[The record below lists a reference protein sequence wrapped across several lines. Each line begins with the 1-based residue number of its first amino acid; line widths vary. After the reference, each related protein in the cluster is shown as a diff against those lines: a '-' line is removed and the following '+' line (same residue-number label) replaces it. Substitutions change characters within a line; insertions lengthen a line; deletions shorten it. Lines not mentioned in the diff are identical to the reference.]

1 MIDYILISLGLTTGG
16 QGSSGPGQNVIGDM
30 LASLGLTTEGV
41 LVTMVGLSAAM
52 VTITVWVTLLHRDP
66 GARRIKLLA
75 AQRLALRAGAVAPPR
90 RQERMH
96 TMSLMRRV
104 VERLHLLRS
113 AQASRISVKLMRA
126 GWRSKDAVVRYLFF
140 KFVLPLAIGGLA
152 IFLFYGLNAYDL
164 PPVAQLMVTIG
175 GVLLGAYAPDL
186 IIRNA
191 AQKRQDQIRKS
202 LPDALDLMVICAE
215 AGLSLDATLMRV
227 AQEMEVAAPEL
238 ADEMSLTGLEL
249 GFLPDRRKAL
259 QNLAARVNLPTLRSV
274 VNTLLQ
280 AERYGTPLA
289 QSLRV
294 MAADSRNERIMRA
307 EEKAARLPALL
318 TVPMVAFILPPL
330 FIVLL
335 GRAILN
341 VVDALSTL
349 F

>member
-1 MIDYILISLGLTTGG
+1 MTLESFLPPGFGIEDLLIL
-16 QGSSGPGQNVIGDM
+16 SS
-30 LASLGLTTEGV
+30 A
-41 LVTMVGLSAAM
+41 LSAGSIA
-52 VTITVWVTLLHRDP
+52 ITVWVTLLHRDP
-66 GARRIKLLA
+66 GARRIKMIA
-75 AQRLALRAGAVAPPR
+75 AHRQALRAGVVGPR
-90 RQERMH
+90 RRHERLP
-96 TMSLMRRV
+96 TISLMRRV
-104 VERLHLLRS
+104 VDRLHLLRS
-113 AQASRISVKLMRA
+113 AQASKISIKLMRA
-126 GWRSKDAVVRYLFF
+126 GWRSKDAIIRYLFF
-140 KFVLPLAIGGLA
+140 KVALPFVFGGLA
-152 IFLFYGLNAYDL
+152 VFLFYGLDAYKL
-164 PPVAQLMVTIG
+164 APTSKLAITIFS
-175 GVLLGAYAPDL
+175 VLFGAYAPD
-186 IIRNA
+186 IFIRNA
-191 AQKRQDQIRKS
+191 AQKRQDQIRKA

-227 AQEMEVAAPEL
+227 SHEMETAAPEL
-238 ADEMSLTGLEL
+238 ADELSLTGLEL

-259 QNLAARVNLPTLRSV
+259 QNLALRVDLVGVRGV

-294 MAADSRNERIMRA
+294 MAAESRNERIMKA

-341 VVDALSTL
+341 TYDAFSNL